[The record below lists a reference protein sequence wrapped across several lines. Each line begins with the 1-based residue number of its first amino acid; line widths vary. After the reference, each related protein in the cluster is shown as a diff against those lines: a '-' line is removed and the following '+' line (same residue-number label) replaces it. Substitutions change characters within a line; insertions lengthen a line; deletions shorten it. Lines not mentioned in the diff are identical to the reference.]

1 MWSRRLDY
9 LVYFAALS
17 RVPWTD
23 AGHMCMR
30 GVGQDEDLN
39 RLVMQ

>member
-1 MWSRRLDY
+1 MQMWSRRLDY

-23 AGHMCMR
+23 AGHMCMSGTVKGR
-30 GVGQDEDLN
+30 PG
-39 RLVMQ
+39 